1 MANILS
7 KSGISSGSV
16 VQTWHVTQSV
26 DAFTGTQAYDITLS
40 GSLTITGSVFL
51 DTAINKNFFGT
62 SSYSVTSSQTTL
74 STTAQSAITT
84 SYADNESSIF
94 QLYHDQ
100 INVIS
105 GSTFYV
111 GVGPVTDTS
120 SSVGFSFPYNSG
132 RIVSASLSSAVL
144 GTTASLSSSVQL
156 FKNSTKIHD
165 FTSTLN
171 YNNRLN
177 RIVNGLDIASTASLG
192 DVIYA
197 KFLVASGSTAT
208 NVIHNINLFIKR
220 NG

>member
-26 DAFTGTQAYDITLS
+26 DAFTGAQAYDITLS

-51 DTAINKNFFGT
+51 DTDINKNFFGT
-62 SSYSVTSSQTTL
+62 SSYAVTSSYVITGSISQY
-74 STTAQSAITT
+74 AATT
-84 SYADNESSIF
+84 SFANNETSIL
-94 QLYHDQ
+94 QLYHDPFS
-100 INVIS
+100 VVS
-105 GSTFYV
+105 GSTFYI

-120 SSVGFSFPYNSG
+120 SSVGFSFPYTSG

-165 FTSTLN
+165 FQSTLN

-177 RIVNGLDIASTASLG
+177 RIIEGLDITSTASSG

-197 KFLVASGSTAT
+197 KFAATSGSTAT
-208 NVIHNINLFIKR
+208 DVIHNINLFIKR